1 MSLLTNPLA
10 LRMALIFFGIA
21 FSFVIAVLL
30 MRRLRRSLTTESS
43 FAADTPAPAN
53 SPLYAVIQQLKQ
65 QKHELQTERQAER
78 RRAKTSENISA
89 AVLSNLSSG
98 VMFLTSDGIV
108 HQANAAARQ
117 ILGFASPIGVTA
129 AQVFR
134 EASLLTTSGQG
145 KQKIAEIIQR
155 SLRDT
160 ALFLQMD
167 AHYVTPAGEARTL
180 DITLTAVRAPEGEV
194 LGAACLLNDQSE
206 VAGIRQQ
213 QKLRGEISSE
223 MALDLHNSVNAISGY
238 ARRLNASSDPELA
251 RQLAGDIV
259 EEAARLDSTI
269 GGFLSG
275 AGTAASAGSGI

>member
-1 MSLLTNPLA
+1 
-10 LRMALIFFGIA
+10 LIFFGIA
-21 FSFVIAVLL
+21 FSFVIVVLL
-30 MRRLRRSLTTESS
+30 MRRLRRSLTTEAS
-43 FAADTPAPAN
+43 FAADAPAPAN

-108 HQANAAARQ
+108 RQANAAARQ

-134 EASLLTTSGQG
+134 EASLLTTSDQG
-145 KQKIAEIIQR
+145 KQKVSEMIQR

-160 ALFLQMD
+160 TLFLQMD
-167 AHYVTPAGEARTL
+167 ADYLTPAGEPRTL

-194 LGAACLLNDQSE
+194 LGAACLLNDQTE

-223 MALDLHNSVNAISGY
+223 MALELHNSVNAISGY
-238 ARRLNASSDPELA
+238 ARRLNASSDPKFA

-275 AGTAASAGSGI
+275 AGAAASAASGT